1 MFSTKVILLLALVLF
16 LLGSALAVV
25 FNKYESRSLFIAIQ
39 KQEKLLDFYE
49 VEWGLLQ
56 LELTT
61 KTDEG
66 RVERLAK
73 EQLNLVL
80 PERKK
85 IIYLKP

>member
-1 MFSTKVILLLALVLF
+1 MFSTKAILLIVLVILLLA
-16 LLGSALAVV
+16 SALTVV
-25 FNKYESRSLFIAIQ
+25 FNKYESRSLFIDIQ

-61 KTDEG
+61 KTEESRIE
-66 RVERLAK
+66 RVAK
-73 EQLNLVL
+73 EQLNLIL

-85 IIYLKP
+85 IIYIKP

>member
-1 MFSTKVILLLALVLF
+1 MILIVLVIL

-25 FNKYESRSLFIAIQ
+25 FNKYDSRSLFIAIQ
-39 KQEKLLDFYE
+39 KEEKLLDFYE

-66 RVERLAK
+66 RIESIAK

-80 PERKK
+80 PKRKN
-85 IIYLKP
+85 IIYIKP

>member
-1 MFSTKVILLLALVLF
+1 MFSSKVILLLALVLF